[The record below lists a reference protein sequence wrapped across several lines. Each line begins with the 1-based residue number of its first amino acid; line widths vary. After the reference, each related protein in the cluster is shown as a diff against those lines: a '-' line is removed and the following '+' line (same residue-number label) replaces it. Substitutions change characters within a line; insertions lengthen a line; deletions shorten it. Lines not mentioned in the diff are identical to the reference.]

1 MSVLPIL
8 GKLRLQVLVYR
19 VEELDEICRLRDLR
33 VAAQELITVF
43 LQELE
48 AHQ

>member
-1 MSVLPIL
+1 MSVLPVL

-19 VEELDEICRLRDLR
+19 VKKLYEICRLRDLLA
-33 VAAQELITVF
+33 AAQELITVF